1 MKKFVTAVAL
11 TIALPG
17 AALAQAAPSAQMQ
30 GMNMSGMN
38 MSGMNMSG
46 MDMQKMTCSDMRA
59 MMAKGQSMHMST
71 ADMAKMCPGL
81 SKAAP
86 KSGAPGTRQGHSH

>member
-11 TIALPG
+11 TIALPV

-38 MSGMNMSG
+38 MSGM
-46 MDMQKMTCSDMRA
+46 DMQKMNCSDMRA